1 MLTWKHYLRP
11 YNTIRRLRLLAEA
24 RETINGLLQETV
36 ELSEQLSAS
45 QSALIGSLEAR
56 IKSLEKDLDLAKLA
70 TVSTVDPITRDSV
83 LDTPEP
89 KKYVN

>member
-24 RETINGLLQETV
+24 RETINGLIKKNV
-36 ELSEQLSAS
+36 ELLQKIVEHQ
-45 QSALIGSLEAR
+45 QSFIALKDAEIARLKADVKLLEA
-56 IKSLEKDLDLAKLA
+56 A

-83 LDTPEP
+83 LDPPGP
-89 KKYVN
+89 KNWVN